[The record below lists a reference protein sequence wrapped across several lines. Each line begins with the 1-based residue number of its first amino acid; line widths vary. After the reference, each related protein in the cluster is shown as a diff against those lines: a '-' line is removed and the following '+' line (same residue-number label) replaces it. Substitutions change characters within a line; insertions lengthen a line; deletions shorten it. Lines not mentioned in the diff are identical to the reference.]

1 MIRAVTSS
9 RSIRLLR
16 SKKRVQKEER
26 SCFARSDLAS
36 QISSLSESAAKE
48 KPEIVRFKSVQ
59 GEALL
64 AFFAFIPKSLSWLR
78 FSGRIG
84 HHRRSSAPTSQNLG
98 RQHRVPADRLTT
110 RKIGAFCVLES
121 VRARMSVAL
130 VRAVRRRLNTSR
142 WTALPL
148 VTELICICCVL

>member
-98 RQHRVPADRLTT
+98 RPTPCSSRPPYDAEDRGFLRFGICTSPNVSGVGEG
-110 RKIGAFCVLES
+110 RKAAAEH
-121 VRARMSVAL
+121 
-130 VRAVRRRLNTSR
+130 
-142 WTALPL
+142 
-148 VTELICICCVL
+148 